1 MNKKIKLNAR
11 SLFSQDDFVE
21 LAAVAC
27 VFMTDILFFFSW
39 FDSSKVFFKVDL
51 IKKMNKK

>member
-1 MNKKIKLNAR
+1 MNKKIKLNPR